1 VRARI
6 ALILGIALSALA
18 AVDREAAASADP
30 RSQEM
35 RFDLL
40 REGPTEAC
48 GSSCGAWVSA
58 IGVITE
64 DTPSVFERF
73 ATQHDIR
80 GTAIALNSAG
90 GSVRG
95 GLLLGRA
102 IRKLEMITTVGKAID
117 LPPQPD
123 GVQRAI
129 LSPWAACES
138 ICAFVL
144 LAGVERHVPVEAQ
157 VRVHDIWL
165 GDRRNNATKATYSAE
180 DVAVVQQDVVQLAR
194 YTAEMGGTFALLEVA
209 LNVPPWEPMHQL
221 SRAELVAMNMATID
235 NWHSGRAF
243 SPARSAMPAAA
254 TALLGPSLL
263 GSEGGGAKPQLGT
276 AANPLPD

>member
-1 VRARI
+1 VATVRARI

-18 AVDREAAASADP
+18 AVDWEAAASADP

-90 GSVRG
+90 GSVHG
-95 GLLLGRA
+95 GFC
-102 IRKLEMITTVGKAID
+102 
-117 LPPQPD
+117 
-123 GVQRAI
+123 
-129 LSPWAACES
+129 SAALFE
-138 ICAFVL
+138 
-144 LAGVERHVPVEAQ
+144 
-157 VRVHDIWL
+157 
-165 GDRRNNATKATYSAE
+165 
-180 DVAVVQQDVVQLAR
+180 
-194 YTAEMGGTFALLEVA
+194 
-209 LNVPPWEPMHQL
+209 
-221 SRAELVAMNMATID
+221 
-235 NWHSGRAF
+235 NW
-243 SPARSAMPAAA
+243 
-254 TALLGPSLL
+254 
-263 GSEGGGAKPQLGT
+263 K
-276 AANPLPD
+276 